1 MDRIVDIH
9 NNLLHYNTIDIY
21 IAFKDKTY
29 EPWFQGTH
37 VCKMFKY
44 MKPRNA
50 IREHVSKKNK
60 KSLEEIVKDYKSLYK
75 NVQGHTIFI
84 NESGLYSLIF
94 ASKMKEAKIIRD
106 WITDEVLP
114 KIREFGEY
122 KINEKQKE
130 QLKELQQKYD
140 EEVRKRKILEHDMK
154 TVKYE
159 KRGVV
164 YLLRLISGDMNLDLD
179 ESEIIY
185 IKFGETNDMNRRR
198 RQIETSTPHKV
209 QVINVIPCDDRKII
223 EECVKKRLE
232 NYVVRKRKDYI
243 HCSYNDIIN
252 EIAEC
257 IKFFEYRDIDKKMN
271 LSRININDN
280 KKVKVVILND
290 EEFKDYEIVDDKDV
304 QKGGNLMENKVDEE
318 DENYLKYLK
327 YKIKYLELKYG
338 WE

>member
-1 MDRIVDIH
+1 MVDKFIDLH
-9 NNLLHYNTIDIY
+9 NKILHYSKIYVY
-21 IAFKDKTY
+21 IAFDDNTN
-29 EPWFQGTH
+29 EPWFQATRI
-37 VCKMFKY
+37 CKLFHYTNPQK
-44 MKPRNA
+44 A
-50 IREHVSKKNK
+50 IRDNVNKKNRT
-60 KSLEEIVKDYKSLYK
+60 SLDKIVKKYKTLYK

-94 ASKMKEAKIIRD
+94 ASKMKEAKAIRD

-114 KIREFGEY
+114 KIRELGEY
-122 KINEKQKE
+122 KTNEKQKE
-130 QLKELQQKYD
+130 QLKELQDKYN

-159 KRGVV
+159 KGGVV

-179 ESEIIY
+179 ESEVIY
-185 IKFGETNDMNRRR
+185 IKFGETDDMNRRR

-257 IKFFEYRDIDKKMN
+257 IKFFEHRDIDKKMD

-290 EEFKDYEIVDDKDV
+290 EEFKKYEIVDEKYS
-304 QKGGNLMENKVDEE
+304 QKGGNLIENKGE
-318 DENYLKYLK
+318 DDDNYLKYLK

-338 WE
+338 YE

>member
-1 MDRIVDIH
+1 MTTLIDLH
-9 NNLLHYNTIDIY
+9 NKLLKYNNEIIY
-21 IAFKDKTY
+21 IAFDDKSKD
-29 EPWFQGTH
+29 PWFQANH
-37 VCKMFKY
+37 ICKILKHSNSRM
-44 MKPRNA
+44 A
-50 IREHVSKKNK
+50 IKINVDKKDK
-60 KSLEEIVKDYKSLYK
+60 KSLDKIVKDYKNLYK
-75 NVQGHTIFI
+75 NIQGHTIFI
-84 NESGLYSLIF
+84 NEAGLYSLIF
-94 ASKMKEAKIIRD
+94 SSKVKEAKEIRD
-106 WITDEVLP
+106 WIAHEVLP

-122 KINEKQKE
+122 KTNEKQKE

-159 KRGVV
+159 KGGVV

-185 IKFGETNDMNRRR
+185 IKFGETDDMNRRR

-232 NYVVRKRKDYI
+232 NYIVRKRKDYI

-271 LSRININDN
+271 LSRINNNDN
-280 KKVKVVILND
+280 KKVRVVILND
-290 EEFKDYEIVDDKDV
+290 EEFKDYEIVDEKDV
-304 QKGGNLMENKVDEE
+304 QKGGNLIENKGE
-318 DENYLKYLK
+318 DDDNYLKYLK

-338 WE
+338 YE